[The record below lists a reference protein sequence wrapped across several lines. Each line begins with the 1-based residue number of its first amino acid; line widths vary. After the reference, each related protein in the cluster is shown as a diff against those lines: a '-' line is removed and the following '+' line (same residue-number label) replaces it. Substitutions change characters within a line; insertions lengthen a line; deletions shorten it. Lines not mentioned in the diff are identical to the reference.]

1 MPTKAQLKQVAMP
14 KTLLKEYHVVGRKV
28 PVPPN
33 ELKKTPGDMAPQI
46 FRMRIFAPN
55 EVIAKSRYWYF
66 MHQFS
71 KAKKSTGE
79 ILTVNEV
86 RERNSNVIKN
96 FGIQI
101 KYNSRSGTHNMYKEY
116 RDVSLCGAVEQMY
129 AELAGRHR
137 ARFASIQIVS
147 THLVPAGVKA
157 SLDYNPEVDG
167 DVLPPAVSRASMK
180 EFLDS
185 QVKFPLAHRIPR
197 ASSKTLRST
206 FVARRP
212 TTFVG

>member
-28 PVPPN
+28 PVPAN
-33 ELKKTPGDMAPQI
+33 AEKKTPGDMSPQI

-157 SLDYNPEVDG
+157 QLDYNPEVDG
-167 DVLPPAVSRASMK
+167 DVQPVAVKRASMK

-185 QVKFPLAHRIPR
+185 QVKFPLSHRIPR
-197 ASSKTLRST
+197 ASSKSLRST
-206 FVARRP
+206 FTARRP
-212 TTFVG
+212 TTFFG